1 MSIRVNFNLDKWR
14 SRLFVKEAL
23 NDDDD
28 VDICVVSSLRFAKKF
43 VRRLNKVSNVK
54 KEKTNVRTKGKH
66 E

>member
-1 MSIRVNFNLDKWR
+1 MSIRVSFNLDKWR

-28 VDICVVSSLRFAKKF
+28 VDICVVSSLRFEKKF
-43 VRRLNKVSNVK
+43 VRRLNKVSKVK